1 MKTNAKNLTQL
12 WCELIIDQLVGAG
25 VTQFYCC
32 PGMRNA
38 PLLKAIA
45 KNPQASIISGWDE
58 RAHSYR
64 ALGFIK
70 ASGKPAALVCT
81 SGTAVANFLPA
92 VIEARKTHAPLIVL
106 SADRPGELNATDA
119 NQTINQVEVLRDY
132 CKEFWNISEPQET
145 FPARALTGKVSFL
158 IHKTLQ
164 RPRGPLHLNI
174 PLREPLDDTE
184 KEIDKNW
191 QESALA
197 ILESSVNSIEF
208 PDTQI
213 EPAHQSI
220 EKLAQTIINAKN
232 PLVVFGP
239 LHGPQSYDKEDVKN
253 FLKLY
258 QANFSCDVT
267 TGLKFDY
274 GTENGLIPTLDHP
287 EVQNQLEA
295 QGPDLILHFG
305 HRLTSKH
312 YYGLMQRLQTKGETK
327 EIIHIG
333 AGHFHEDPGFSF
345 TSQWDL
351 DPKLVLKALTKALND
366 HGAIKR
372 EIFDW
377 SDLIKK
383 KRTIIEEGALS
394 YPFITKRAVDSL
406 SQAKQAFLG
415 NSTFIRS
422 FDSYAG
428 TYAPDSSWNVITHR
442 GASGIEGHLSSA
454 LGMLEA
460 HPNSPTLL
468 FVGDVSF
475 IHDLNAI
482 ISLAEQ
488 TTSETPLLVVLA
500 NNNRGGIFNLLPLAQ
515 KEESKSYL
523 HYLTTPHKQV
533 FSNIFSAIGIEHIKV
548 TDKETYQKS
557 LDDWNQN
564 PHRCIL
570 EVIFDDEENT
580 KVYKELKTV
589 RL

>member
-1 MKTNAKNLTQL
+1 
-12 WCELIIDQLVGAG
+12 
-25 VTQFYCC
+25 
-32 PGMRNA
+32 MRNA

-45 KNPQASIISGWDE
+45 KHPNANIVSGWDE

-64 ALGFIK
+64 ALGYIK
-70 ASGKPAALVCT
+70 TKGGPAALVCT

-174 PLREPLDDTE
+174 PLREPLDDTP
-184 KEIDKNW
+184 KEIGKEW
-191 QESALA
+191 QENAQA
-197 ILESSVNSIEF
+197 ILNSPVNSIEY
-208 PDTQI
+208 PETQI
-213 EPAHQSI
+213 EPAHHSI
-220 EKLAQTIINAKN
+220 EKLAKTIIAAKN

-239 LHGPQSYDKEDVKN
+239 LHGPKNYEKSEVQS
-253 FLKLY
+253 FLKHY
-258 QANFSCDVT
+258 QANFSFDVT

-274 GTENGLIPTLDHP
+274 GTDDGLIPTLDHP
-287 EVQNQLEA
+287 EVQNQLEGNA
-295 QGPDLILHFG
+295 PDLILHFG

-312 YYGLMQRLQTKGETK
+312 YYGLIQRLQTKGETK

-351 DPKLVLKALTKALND
+351 DPKLVLKALTQTLSKQ
-366 HGAIKR
+366 GEVTR
-372 EIFDW
+372 ELFSW
-377 SDLIKK
+377 NDLIKK

-394 YPFITKRAVDSL
+394 YPFITKRAVDTL
-406 SQAKQAFLG
+406 SSAKQAFLG

-428 TYAPDSSWNVITHR
+428 TYAPDSSWQCITHR

-460 HPNSPTLL
+460 NPTHPTLL

-475 IHDLNAI
+475 IHDLNALV
-482 ISLAEQ
+482 SLAEQ
-488 TTSETPLLVVLA
+488 TNADTPLLVVLA

-515 KEESKSYL
+515 KEESKEYL
-523 HYLTTPHKQV
+523 DYLTTPHKQV
-533 FSNIFSAIGIEHIKV
+533 FSKVFEALQIEHRTITNK
-548 TDKETYQKS
+548 DTYQEA
-557 LDDWNQN
+557 LDSWNKN
-564 PHRCIL
+564 PKRLIL
-570 EVIFDDEENT
+570 EVIFNDEDNA